1 MSKGA
6 FDSIIK
12 NHQAPDITVLTP
24 SAVDYQWRL
33 GDILNWINY
42 VFSPKEL
49 RDFTVAYLER
59 ENLMFP
65 NVADVDEW
73 RFVSI
78 GKHAYILMNG
88 GSLSEGSLQLMQKG
102 LDKVRS
108 EAQRITLE
116 KEAKKLIIRREIPA
130 EQLLRAQVHATV
142 QRIEELILT
151 RTYAKADAQVVDIIR
166 DSNLPKHGVNDVI
179 DSLQLLRKEVTDTS
193 DPDYAENIELMG
205 KRALYVGD
213 CLTDAL
219 RQLGM
224 EVANKSIRSSRKPK
238 TIKEQ
243 QAAKATKNIKHKR
256 IDTEHNVVSIDP
268 AEIVGA
274 TSLLVFNS
282 KSNRVGLYVAQPGA
296 TLGIKGTTLQN
307 YDEALSISKTLRRVE
322 TDLIAFRNATVPKRI
337 EVLLKTNIR
346 GKEYLMNGR
355 INKDTLLLKVFK

>member
-12 NHQAPDITVLTP
+12 NHQAPDITALDPT
-24 SAVDYQWRL
+24 ALDYQSRL

-49 RDFTVAYLER
+49 REFTIEYLEK
-59 ENLMFP
+59 EHLSFP
-65 NVADVDEW
+65 NIADVDEW
-73 RFVSI
+73 RFVGV
-78 GKHAYILMNG
+78 GKQSYILLNG
-88 GSLSEGSLQLMQKG
+88 GQISEDSQQFMATG
-102 LDKVRS
+102 LEKVRT
-108 EAQRITLE
+108 EAKRIRLE
-116 KEAKKLIIRREIPA
+116 KEAKKLTHKEIPA
-130 EQLLRAQVHATV
+130 DQILRALVHATV
-142 QRIEELILT
+142 QRIEDLILT
-151 RTYAKADAQVVDIIR
+151 RSYAKADAQVVEIIR
-166 DSNLPKHGVNDVI
+166 DSNLPKHGVNQVI
-179 DSLQLLRKEVTDTS
+179 DALQLLRKEVTDTS

-205 KRALYVGD
+205 ERAVYVGD

-224 EVANKSIRSSRKPK
+224 EVANKSVRSSRKPK

-243 QAAKATKNIKHKR
+243 HAAKATKNIKHKR

-282 KSNRVGLYVAQPGA
+282 KTNRVGLYVTQDGA

-307 YDEALSISKTLRRVE
+307 YNEATSISKTLRRVE
-322 TDLIAFRNATVPKRI
+322 TDLIAFRNATVPKRV